1 MHGSGK
7 YVTNEGK
14 ACEGE
19 FRNHKFIGITF
30 WIRRLVEL
38 YKKLLIIEN
47 NDRGLR
53 HKT

>member
-1 MHGSGK
+1 LYLKYLRSGDVYTGDWNNDKMHGSGK

-30 WIRRLVEL
+30 
-38 YKKLLIIEN
+38 
-47 NDRGLR
+47 
-53 HKT
+53 